1 MADLASF
8 KSRERESDKSSLY
21 CLPRA
26 DSDMC
31 LLLSSPT
38 VSILEYE
45 YWWEEFIRCVWA
57 VRKMSRKDGFS
68 KKQMWY
74 VWSLFNVNQSP
85 FYYRVIDYGRR
96 GTQCWEQG
104 RKASSSFKLY
114 SQSSD
119 KKNIKLS
126 EGLLCFIDSAI
137 FDPLER
143 NWCFPKKEMGSNRT

>member
-8 KSRERESDKSSLY
+8 KSRERQKFIILFTQGWLGHVSASLLSNSLY
-21 CLPRA
+21 SGIWILMRRVYTLCL
-26 DSDMC
+26 SC
-31 LLLSSPT
+31 
-38 VSILEYE
+38 
-45 YWWEEFIRCVWA
+45 
-57 VRKMSRKDGFS
+57 KKDVQERWIF

-96 GTQCWEQG
+96 GTQCWERG

-143 NWCFPKKEMGSNRT
+143 NWCFPKKRNGIK